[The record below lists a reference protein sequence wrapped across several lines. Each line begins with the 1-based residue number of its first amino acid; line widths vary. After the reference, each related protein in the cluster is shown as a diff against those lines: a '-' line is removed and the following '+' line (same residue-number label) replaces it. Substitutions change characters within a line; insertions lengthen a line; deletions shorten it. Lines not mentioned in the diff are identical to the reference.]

1 MSDFVF
7 EVGESVAELGGA
19 FEVELFGGG
28 QHFGFEFFDVF
39 DSLLRW
45 SNFVGVGDSS
55 EDGDGDVPGDECNFL
70 LNERRNEIVSL
81 SSVL

>member
-1 MSDFVF
+1 MSRR
-7 EVGESVAELGGA
+7 
-19 FEVELFGGG
+19 VEALFS
-28 QHFGFEFFDVF
+28 FLNCFEFFDVF